1 MTRKKSKL
9 FSRLDL
15 LLLLAKDF
23 MGLEVVLVE
32 VLVEVLEEML
42 EEMLVEMLEVVLEEV
57 EVVHPRS

>member
-15 LLLLAKDF
+15 LLLLAKEF

-32 VLVEVLEEML
+32 VLQVDEGVVVVDL
-42 EEMLVEMLEVVLEEV
+42 LVA
-57 EVVHPRS
+57 